1 MSIRFG
7 VSPIAWINDD
17 LPALGGDTPLE
28 SVLADARDV
37 GFAGIELGG
46 KFPKD
51 AKVLRALLDRYRLAL
66 VGGWYSA
73 RLLTRSA
80 AAEILAMQ
88 THLELLKALGCSV
101 FILAETSNAIHCDQ
115 GSAMSATPRLADS
128 AWDEFGRKLTE
139 VADYLAL
146 AGLRMAYHHHLG
158 TVVESQRDLDRFL
171 ESTGSSVGLTLDTG
185 HAALGGIDV
194 LALMRDHPLK
204 IAHVHCKDIRSRVF
218 SRVKSE
224 NQSFLS
230 GVISGMFTVPGDGDF
245 EFAGV
250 MQALAKIGYAGWV
263 IVEAEQDPAVAN
275 PKSYA
280 SMGLKTLRR
289 EASAANL
296 REMGPS

>member
-17 LPALGGDTPLE
+17 LPELGGDTPLE
-28 SVLADARDV
+28 SVLGDARDV

-51 AKVLRALLDRYRLAL
+51 ADVLKALLKRYQLVL

-73 RLLTRSA
+73 NLLTRSA
-80 AAEILAMQ
+80 AAEIQALQ
-88 THLELLKALGCSV
+88 SHLKLLKAMDCSV
-101 FILAETSNAIHCDQ
+101 FILAETGNAIHCDQ
-115 GSAMSATPRLADS
+115 GSALSASPRLADS

-139 VADYLAL
+139 VADYLAQ

-158 TVVESQRDLDRFL
+158 TVVESQQDLDRFL
-171 ESTGSSVGLTLDTG
+171 ESTGRSVGLTVDTG
-185 HAALGGIDV
+185 HAALGGIDT
-194 LALMRDHPLK
+194 LALIRDHPLRV
-204 IAHVHCKDIRSRVF
+204 AHVHCKGIRSRVF
-218 SRVKSE
+218 SRAKSE
-224 NQSFLS
+224 SKSFLS
-230 GVISGMFTVPGDGDF
+230 GVISGMFTVPGDGDL

-275 PKSYA
+275 PRVYA
-280 SMGLKTLRR
+280 ALGLETLRR
-289 EASAANL
+289 EAAAAKL
-296 REMGPS
+296 HEVEPS

>member
-28 SVLADARDV
+28 SVLGEARDV

-51 AKVLRALLDRYRLAL
+51 ANVLQALLHRYQLVL

-73 RLLTRSA
+73 SLLTRSA
-80 AAEILAMQ
+80 AAEIQALQ
-88 THLELLKALGCSV
+88 SHLRLLKAMGCGV

-115 GSAMSATPRLADS
+115 DRAMSGTPRLLDS
-128 AWDEFGRKLTE
+128 SWDEFGRKLTE
-139 VADYLAL
+139 VADYLAQ

-158 TVVESQRDLDRFL
+158 TVVESQQDLDRFL
-171 ESTGSSVGLTLDTG
+171 KSTGKSVGLTVDTG
-185 HAALGGIDV
+185 HAALGGID
-194 LALMRDHPLK
+194 ALGLIRDHPLRV
-204 IAHVHCKDIRSRVF
+204 AHVHCKDIRSQVF
-218 SRVKSE
+218 SRAKSE
-224 NQSFLS
+224 SKSFLS
-230 GVISGMFTVPGDGDF
+230 GVISGMFTVPGDGDL

-250 MQALAKIGYAGWV
+250 MHALAKIGYAGWV

-275 PKSYA
+275 PRVHA
-280 SMGLKTLRR
+280 ALGLKTLRR

-296 REMGPS
+296 HEMEPS